1 MLENT
6 VIIIV
11 VVIFSGVVEN
21 STVEDEDLRPTN
33 VVSLL
38 LYALFNCMD
47 YDLIDRN
54 PRKLN

>member
-21 STVEDEDLRPTN
+21 STVEDED
-33 VVSLL
+33 
-38 LYALFNCMD
+38 
-47 YDLIDRN
+47 
-54 PRKLN
+54 

>member
-38 LYALFNCMD
+38 LYALVCT
-47 YDLIDRN
+47 LGRN
-54 PRKLN
+54 VTFLHGL